1 MLELFSKICQVF
13 FAPEVPEGKAGVL
26 DTPSGKMGKED
37 IIDFLGEDEEDETPI
52 PLDDKKKDDKS
63 KGKTKDTKDED
74 EAVDDESEDDESDDE
89 ESDDDE
95 KDELT
100 ELEEELE
107 EPDEE
112 KLELVTPVR
121 RKEILSKYPKLF
133 KDFPYLE
140 KAYYR
145 EQQYTQLL
153 PTIDDAKQAVEDQ
166 RILQNFEGDL
176 EKGNTET
183 ILSAIKANSPKSF
196 NKVVDNY
203 LGVLQKVDDKAYQH
217 VIGNLIKHTI
227 IEMASEAKTSE
238 NEALQAAAQILHQ
251 FVFGKSAF
259 VPPTRLSSDEKSED
273 NTKETELTNRERAI
287 QERAFKSANDSLDTR
302 VNNRYRATIEA
313 NIDPKGSMSDYVR
326 KQASRDA
333 YEQLSDLISEDG
345 RFKVIIDKLWERAS
359 QEDFNDES
367 VKKIESA
374 FISKAK
380 TLLPSVLKKAR
391 NEALRGMGKR
401 VRDDSEEKDETPSNK
416 KSPVRKSSNREESPR
431 SKPSGQGK
439 IPSGMTSLEYLM
451 SDEP

>member
-1 MLELFSKICQVF
+1 MWKLFSNLIPF
-13 FAPEVPEGKAGVL
+13 FSPDVPDGKSSSGVL
-26 DTPSGKMGKED
+26 DTPKGTSKED

-74 EAVDDESEDDESDDE
+74 EVVDDESEDDESDDE

-153 PTIDDAKQAVEDQ
+153 PTIDDAKQAVEDSS
-166 RILQNFEGDL
+166 ILHNFETDL

-183 ILSAIKANSPKSF
+183 ILSAIKTNSPKSF

-227 IEMASEAKTSE
+227 IEMVSEAKTSQ
-238 NEALQAAAQILHQ
+238 NEVLQEAAQILHQ

-259 VPPTRLSSDEKSED
+259 IPPTRLSSDEKED

-287 QERAFKSANDSLDTR
+287 SERAFKSANDSLDTR
-302 VNNRYRATIEA
+302 VNNRFRATIEA
-313 NIDPKGSMSDYVR
+313 NIDPKESMSDYVR
-326 KQASRDA
+326 KQASREA
-333 YEQLSDLISEDG
+333 YEQLSDLISKDD
-345 RFKVIIDKLWERAS
+345 RFKIIVDKLWEKAS